1 MIIEKIAGHVAFQFE
16 ADEEFF
22 ELGYKV
28 LNKQQI
34 KEMLPCIHVQYNMRD
49 RLLYD
54 IEQYTSLEE
63 SVSELNEKEALRIL
77 YSFFQLLLEV
87 GSNGFVPLEAVQV
100 GSDMIFWDSKAG
112 KVSFIVLPIAKEYN
126 TRDYRS
132 WNKRMWDMLN
142 ELCNVLTTDK
152 EEIITKYLSG
162 AGKLL
167 DNISEL
173 MPVLEKYIGEIQ
185 KQKNT
190 HMPVQQKE
198 LQLLHDGKYGQF
210 AFYIRKKEFLIGKR
224 RDSVDGYLG
233 VSEAVSRLH
242 CRIVRHDDRFW
253 VTDMG
258 SSNHTYVNG
267 TLVREQEE
275 RELGDGDKL
284 RIADIDFKVRI
295 VDI

>member
-1 MIIEKIAGHVAFQFE
+1 MIIEKIAGHAAFQFE

-28 LNKQQI
+28 LNKQKI
-34 KEMLPCIHVQYNMRD
+34 ETMLPCIHVQYNIRD

-54 IEQYTSLEE
+54 IEQYDSLEE
-63 SVSELNEKEALRIL
+63 AVSELGEKEALSIL
-77 YSFFQLLLEV
+77 YSLFKLLLEV
-87 GSNGFVPLEAVQV
+87 GSNGFVPLEAAQV
-100 GSDMIFWDSKAG
+100 GADMIFWDSKAK
-112 KVSFIVLPIAKEYN
+112 KVHFIVLPISKEYDIG
-126 TRDYRS
+126 DYRS
-132 WNKRMWDMLN
+132 WNKRMWDTLN
-142 ELCNVLTTDK
+142 ELCSVLTTDK
-152 EEIITKYLSG
+152 EELITKYLSDE
-162 AGKLL
+162 GKLL

-173 MPVLEKYIGEIQ
+173 MPVVEKYINEIE

-190 HMPVQQKE
+190 HVPMQQKE

-210 AFYIRKKEFLIGKR
+210 AFYIRKKEFIIGKR

-242 CRIVRHDDRFW
+242 CRIIRHDDRFL
-253 VTDMG
+253 VSDMG

-267 TLVREQEE
+267 TLVRAQEE
-275 RELGDGDKL
+275 RELAEGDKL

>member
-1 MIIEKIAGHVAFQFE
+1 MIIEKIAGHIAFQFE
-16 ADEEFF
+16 EDEEFF

-34 KEMLPCIHVQYNMRD
+34 EEMLPCIHVQYNMRD

-54 IEQYTSLEE
+54 VETYSSLKETVSGLEE
-63 SVSELNEKEALRIL
+63 KAALNIL
-77 YSFFQLLLEV
+77 YSFFKLLEEV
-87 GSNGFVPLEAVQV
+87 GGNGFVPIEAVQV
-100 GSDMIFWDSKAG
+100 GTDMIFWDSKVQ
-112 KVSFIVLPIAKEYN
+112 KVHFIVLPVAKEYAIG
-126 TRDYRS
+126 DYRS
-132 WNKRMWDMLN
+132 WNKRMWDTLH
-142 ELCNVLTTDK
+142 ELCGVLPTDK

-162 AGKLL
+162 EGKLL
-167 DNISEL
+167 ENIREL
-173 MPVLEKYIGEIQ
+173 MPVLEKNIDVMK

-190 HMPVQQKE
+190 YVPMQQKE

-210 AFYIRKKEFLIGKR
+210 VFYIRKKEFVIGKR

-242 CRIVRHDDRFW
+242 CKIMRHDDKFL
-253 VTDMG
+253 VSDMG

-267 TLVREQEE
+267 TLVKAQEE
-275 RELGDGDKL
+275 RELFEGDKL
-284 RIADIDFKVRI
+284 RIADIDFRVRI